1 MSQNR
6 NAHSV
11 VIFPLGTHFLKDIP
25 KWFLS
30 QVSCYKLH
38 DVGVPLSILFSPH
51 GLSRIQEVEES
62 EKGQSPH
69 QAMSLHAPWLPDLKW
84 FRVDD
89 LCSRTVSIH
98 SMVNCFWDVSTFG
111 RKTATMSLRI
121 PCPVWFGLTNHSRC
135 LRVLV
140 VRELFQ
146 HVLKHPLSIYLSI
159 YIYICNYMSIYLCIF
174 VCIYIYV
181 FIYLFTMYLLIYQSA
196 YVSIYLPIHQS
207 IDPSICISMI
217 YCIWI
222 YTYLSYIASKPISI
236 SHPYIHPPIY
246 WSICRSVCTNIFFA
260 CPSIYLL
267 LSE

>member
-1 MSQNR
+1 MKWFRASTTIRCLKFYTLMSQNR

-159 YIYICNYMSIYLCIF
+159 YIYIYVTICL
-174 VCIYIYV
+174 YIYV
-181 FIYLFTMYLLIYQSA
+181 SLSVYIYMFLFIYLR
-196 YVSIYLPIHQS
+196 
-207 IDPSICISMI
+207 C
-217 YCIWI
+217 
-222 YTYLSYIASKPISI
+222 
-236 SHPYIHPPIY
+236 IY
-246 WSICRSVCTNIFFA
+246 WSINPPMFL
-260 CPSIYLL
+260 SIYLSINPSIHQSVYL
-267 LSE
+267 WSIVSESIPI

>member
-1 MSQNR
+1 MGVVVSSYDRSFIDPGERTGLYMKWFRASTTIRCLKFYTLMSQNR

-98 SMVNCFWDVSTFG
+98 SMVNCF
-111 RKTATMSLRI
+111 
-121 PCPVWFGLTNHSRC
+121 
-135 LRVLV
+135 
-140 VRELFQ
+140 
-146 HVLKHPLSIYLSI
+146 
-159 YIYICNYMSIYLCIF
+159 
-174 VCIYIYV
+174 
-181 FIYLFTMYLLIYQSA
+181 
-196 YVSIYLPIHQS
+196 
-207 IDPSICISMI
+207 
-217 YCIWI
+217 
-222 YTYLSYIASKPISI
+222 
-236 SHPYIHPPIY
+236 
-246 WSICRSVCTNIFFA
+246 
-260 CPSIYLL
+260 
-267 LSE
+267 